1 MSRQRF
7 RVYYEDTDAGGVVFY
22 ANYLKFIERG
32 RTEYL
37 RELGFEQSIQTK
49 EKNLVF
55 VVRSLSAD
63 YLSPAFLDD
72 MIEVQTSIKLIKN
85 ASLIFA
91 QKILN
96 LEKNTV
102 LFNAE
107 VKVVSVLKN
116 NLKPCAFPQEILEN
130 LMEENSLSIVSLIF
144 NAGLVV
150 QLVMIILV
158 LMSIYSWT
166 VIMSKKKILM
176 DASNDIEIFHEEFE
190 RNDKL
195 AALYKNLP
203 PLASDWTAMEDIF
216 GSGYKEF
223 THTKSTTNQSLIMN
237 SERAYRSMNTSAS
250 NEIDRL
256 DSSLSILA
264 MIASS
269 SPYIGLFG
277 TVWGIMHSFI
287 GLASVK
293 QATIAVVAPGIAEAL
308 IATAFGL
315 FAAIPATIAYNR
327 LVSQVEEIGNKYTA
341 FVEEIFVILQRQ
353 K

>member
-1 MSRQRF
+1 
-7 RVYYEDTDAGGVVFY
+7 
-22 ANYLKFIERG
+22 
-32 RTEYL
+32 
-37 RELGFEQSIQTK
+37 
-49 EKNLVF
+49 
-55 VVRSLSAD
+55 
-63 YLSPAFLDD
+63 
-72 MIEVQTSIKLIKN
+72 
-85 ASLIFA
+85 
-91 QKILN
+91 
-96 LEKNTV
+96 
-102 LFNAE
+102 
-107 VKVVSVLKN
+107 
-116 NLKPCAFPQEILEN
+116 
-130 LMEENSLSIVSLIF
+130 MEENSLSIVGLIF

-176 DASNDIEIFHEEFE
+176 DASSDIDTFHEEFE

-195 AALYKNLP
+195 DKLYKNLP
-203 PLASDWTAMEDIF
+203 PLASDWSAMEDIF

-223 THTKSTTNQSLIMN
+223 THTKSTSNQSLIMN
-237 SERAYRSMNTSAS
+237 YERAYRAMNTSAS

-327 LVSQVEEIGNKYTA
+327 LVSQVEDIGNRYTA

>member
-1 MSRQRF
+1 
-7 RVYYEDTDAGGVVFY
+7 
-22 ANYLKFIERG
+22 
-32 RTEYL
+32 
-37 RELGFEQSIQTK
+37 
-49 EKNLVF
+49 
-55 VVRSLSAD
+55 
-63 YLSPAFLDD
+63 
-72 MIEVQTSIKLIKN
+72 
-85 ASLIFA
+85 
-91 QKILN
+91 
-96 LEKNTV
+96 
-102 LFNAE
+102 
-107 VKVVSVLKN
+107 
-116 NLKPCAFPQEILEN
+116 
-130 LMEENSLSIVSLIF
+130 MEESSLSIVGLIF
-144 NAGLVV
+144 SAGLVV
-150 QLVMIILV
+150 QLVMVILV

-166 VIMSKKKILM
+166 VIMSKKKILL
-176 DASNDIEIFHEEFE
+176 DASNDVENFHQVFE
-190 RNDKL
+190 REEKL
-195 AALYKNLP
+195 SVLYKNLP
-203 PLASDWTAMEDIF
+203 PLASDRAAMEDIF
-216 GSGYKEF
+216 ASGYKEF
-223 THTKSTTNQSLIMN
+223 THTKSTSSQALIMN

-293 QATIAVVAPGIAEAL
+293 QATIAIVAPGIAEAL

-327 LVSQVEEIGNKYTA
+327 LVSHVEEIGNKYTA

>member
-1 MSRQRF
+1 
-7 RVYYEDTDAGGVVFY
+7 
-22 ANYLKFIERG
+22 
-32 RTEYL
+32 
-37 RELGFEQSIQTK
+37 
-49 EKNLVF
+49 
-55 VVRSLSAD
+55 
-63 YLSPAFLDD
+63 
-72 MIEVQTSIKLIKN
+72 
-85 ASLIFA
+85 
-91 QKILN
+91 
-96 LEKNTV
+96 
-102 LFNAE
+102 
-107 VKVVSVLKN
+107 
-116 NLKPCAFPQEILEN
+116 
-130 LMEENSLSIVSLIF
+130 MEENSLSIVGLIF

-176 DASNDIEIFHEEFE
+176 DASSDIDTFHEEFE

-195 AALYKNLP
+195 DKLYKNLP
-203 PLASDWTAMEDIF
+203 PLASDWSAMEDIF

-223 THTKSTTNQSLIMN
+223 THTKSTSNQSLIMN
-237 SERAYRSMNTSAS
+237 SERAYRAMNTSAS

>member
-1 MSRQRF
+1 
-7 RVYYEDTDAGGVVFY
+7 
-22 ANYLKFIERG
+22 
-32 RTEYL
+32 
-37 RELGFEQSIQTK
+37 
-49 EKNLVF
+49 
-55 VVRSLSAD
+55 
-63 YLSPAFLDD
+63 
-72 MIEVQTSIKLIKN
+72 
-85 ASLIFA
+85 
-91 QKILN
+91 
-96 LEKNTV
+96 
-102 LFNAE
+102 
-107 VKVVSVLKN
+107 
-116 NLKPCAFPQEILEN
+116 
-130 LMEENSLSIVSLIF
+130 MEENSLSIVGLIF

-166 VIMSKKKILM
+166 VIMSKKKILI
-176 DASNDIEIFHEEFE
+176 DAANDIDDFHEKFE
-190 RNDKL
+190 RNDNL
-195 AALYKNLP
+195 ANLYKNLP
-203 PLASDWTAMEDIF
+203 PLASDWSAMEDIF

-223 THTKSTTNQSLIMN
+223 THTKSTSNQSLIMN
-237 SERAYRSMNTSAS
+237 SERAYRAMNTSAS

-327 LVSQVEEIGNKYTA
+327 LVSQVEDIGNRYTA